1 LTARAVTPPAC
12 GRGFVPPAAA
22 VGGRPYPKEAKV
34 GRHPKD
40 GYQQPQKGVG
50 FQHPQKAGF
59 LPPGAAGGGT
69 EILLVVKKNKEA
81 KRSKGREP
89 VYVVILL
96 DISGSMAGE
105 KLQAAKEG
113 ISELLKVLK
122 EDDRVMVITFNSEVK
137 KLTPKPVAP
146 SKVDLSIVEASGG
159 TNLYDAIL
167 AVEFKKEAK
176 RRPVLVVLTDGE
188 DTSRKSA
195 GPALAWLSE
204 PGVPHFQCVLLGVGL
219 EAKAELAKLSPVPPK
234 PNVQISTVDNSQAGI
249 AKAFRYCRERLLEV
263 VTVAVRIS

>member
-1 LTARAVTPPAC
+1 LV
-12 GRGFVPPAAA
+12 V
-22 VGGRPYPKEAKV
+22 VKKEAK
-34 GRHPKD
+34 G
-40 GYQQPQKGVG
+40 
-50 FQHPQKAGF
+50 
-59 LPPGAAGGGT
+59 
-69 EILLVVKKNKEA
+69 
-81 KRSKGREP
+81 SKGREP

-96 DISGSMAGE
+96 DTSWSMYGE

-113 ISELLKVLK
+113 TSELLKVLK
-122 EDDRVMVITFNSEVK
+122 ENDRVMVITFNSEVK

-146 SKVDLSIVEASGG
+146 SKVDLSTVEASGG

-188 DTSRKSA
+188 DTSSKSA
-195 GPALAWLSE
+195 GPALARLSE

-219 EAKAELAKLSPVPPK
+219 EAKAELAKLSPSPSK
-234 PNVQISTVDNSQAGI
+234 PNVRVEAVDNSKAGI

-263 VTVAVRIS
+263 VTVAVRVS